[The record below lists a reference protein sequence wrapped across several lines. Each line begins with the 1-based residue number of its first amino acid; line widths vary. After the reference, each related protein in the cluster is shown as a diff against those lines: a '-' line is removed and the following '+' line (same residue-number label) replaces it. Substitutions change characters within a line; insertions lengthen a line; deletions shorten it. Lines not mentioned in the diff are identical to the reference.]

1 MRREDDGRKYFS
13 LLITPML
20 REIVIHIL
28 AMCDFQDNLSSTV
41 IPRNFILETLSKGV
55 SSKTTSDGKSLT
67 VLLNIIYF
75 VFWRFSESLFA
86 LIHSVSLISS
96 ELTVSKRVFGLSWE
110 KKTFESSAKSIK
122 ERI

>member
-41 IPRNFILETLSKGV
+41 IPRNFILETLSRGV
-55 SSKTTSDGKSLT
+55 IEND
-67 VLLNIIYF
+67 IR
-75 VFWRFSESLFA
+75 W
-86 LIHSVSLISS
+86 
-96 ELTVSKRVFGLSWE
+96 
-110 KKTFESSAKSIK
+110 
-122 ERI
+122 